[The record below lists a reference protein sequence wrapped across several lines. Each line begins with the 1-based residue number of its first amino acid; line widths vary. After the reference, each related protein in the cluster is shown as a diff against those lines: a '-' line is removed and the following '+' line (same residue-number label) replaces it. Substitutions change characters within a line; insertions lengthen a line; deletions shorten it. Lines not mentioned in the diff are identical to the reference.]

1 MNARA
6 QALLNERQ
14 QQAGR
19 QTTLTSVGPLL
30 SAGAPKPHEVRS
42 ALDVINRAAYAS
54 EIGEKY
60 AAILAKE
67 CMSPAWRLDLL
78 RAAIVLV
85 FKNAGANTVWDAAEY
100 TLVPVLIGLC
110 EGRRKTGNA
119 FGTGM
124 ICSDGRDWLRELDQ
138 EEGDPLKR
146 IIESIIQHCPQVLL
160 DHPESHDD

>member
-1 MNARA
+1 MNART

-19 QTTLTSVGPLL
+19 QTTLTSASPLL
-30 SAGAPKPHEVRS
+30 RAGAPKPHEVWS
-42 ALDVINRAAYAS
+42 ALDVINRAAYAL
-54 EIGEKY
+54 EISEKY
-60 AAILAKE
+60 AANISKASLYP
-67 CMSPAWRLDLL
+67 SRRLDLL

-85 FKNAGANTVWDAAEY
+85 FKNAGANTVWDVAEY

-124 ICSDGRDWLRELDQ
+124 ICSDGRDWLQELD
-138 EEGDPLKR
+138 EAEGDPLKR
-146 IIESIIQHCPQVLL
+146 IIEATIQHCPQVLFG
-160 DHPESHDD
+160 HPESHDD